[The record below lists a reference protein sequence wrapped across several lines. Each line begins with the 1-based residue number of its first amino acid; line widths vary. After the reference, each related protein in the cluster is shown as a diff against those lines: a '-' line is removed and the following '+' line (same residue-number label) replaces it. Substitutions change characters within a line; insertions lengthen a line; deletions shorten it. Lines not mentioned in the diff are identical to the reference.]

1 MWTILAKTHTKFW
14 SWLTPPPNIIL
25 RIMKMEIIEI
35 GSKVSEAGNCAVKMR
50 AVVETTTVVGVNRQ
64 QVTYYLS
71 TQADTVT
78 VKVKDSIEL
87 DLADFTIVTRMYE
100 YTDEDTGEVHNV
112 PLKWL
117 VPKPVK

>member
-1 MWTILAKTHTKFW
+1 
-14 SWLTPPPNIIL
+14 
-25 RIMKMEIIEI
+25 MEIIEI
-35 GSKVSEAGNCAVKMR
+35 GSTVSEAGNIAVKMR

-71 TQADTVT
+71 TQAESVS
-78 VKVKDSIEL
+78 VKINDSVDIDL
-87 DLADFTIVTRMYE
+87 DAFTIVIRNYE
-100 YTDEDTGEVHNV
+100 YTDDDGNLQVA